1 MSLRRRLGLALLALL
16 PFLNALPYDFTYD
29 DKLIIRDDERIA
41 KPASVA
47 EIFTT
52 QYFGGALTSAQNYRP
67 VLLLT
72 YAVQE
77 WIHGNR
83 PWLFRAVN
91 LALHAAVTVSFAI
104 WLVALGFAAGEA
116 SAAAALF
123 AVATIHVEA
132 VTSLVGRAELLA
144 AWGVFVVALLW
155 LAATREGRL
164 AKRPYAAA
172 LAVFLLAVFVK
183 ENAVVAPG
191 VILLG
196 ELFRGGRGRSPRE
209 AWRGLSRPAR
219 WGLAGFALP
228 LAALFAVRF
237 VVIKGFLISKEAGI
251 FELENPL
258 VVLSPAVRAAN
269 ALNLAL
275 RYLGKT
281 LLPIHLSADHS
292 AYALPLVRSL
302 REPAAWLG
310 LSGALLIAVLALAL
324 WKRRPLAALGL
335 CFFAGALFPVSNVPF
350 VIGTIFAERLAYLP
364 SAGLFCLVV
373 GLLAAP
379 VREVPRPARPWRE
392 SLLLAV
398 VVAYAA
404 ATVVRNRVWKDD
416 VTLYA
421 DMVAKVPRSAKAH
434 YNVAWDAQ
442 REGRRAEAETHLR
455 EAIAIFPG
463 YYDAWALLGKQL
475 WDEKK
480 WDEAIACYRKSVE
493 IFPAYENGN
502 WGLAK
507 TLEESGRTEEARKA
521 FEVANDRFPDSYPV
535 AYHRAAFLEEHG
547 TLEEAEDAWDDAVE
561 NGDGS
566 RGGAPR
572 ACSRSPE
579 ARARGRGLGRGALGA
594 RERSGE
600 RGGPPVSRGRLR
612 AHGADDRRRRRVDA
626 RRARESPGSG
636 PRVRAPRICRAP
648 PGVALPRVASRAW
661 HPAQHSEPRRAPRE
675 GARGVHGDGG
685 LSSARA
691 ASSRSLAV
699 PRAAASF
706 AR

>member
-41 KPASVA
+41 TPAHVG

-72 YAVQE
+72 YAVEE
-77 WIHGNR
+77 WVHGNR
-83 PWLFRAVN
+83 AWLFRAVN
-91 LALHAAVTVSFAI
+91 LVLHAAVTLAFAS
-104 WLVALGFAAGEA
+104 WLVALGFGAPESTA
-116 SAAAALF
+116 SAALF

-144 AWGVFVVALLW
+144 ALCVFAVALLW
-155 LAATREGRL
+155 LRATREGRL
-164 AKRPYAAA
+164 ARRPYAAA
-172 LAVFLLAVFVK
+172 LGVFFLGVFVK

-196 ELFRGGRGRSPRE
+196 ELFRDGRGRSPRE
-209 AWRGLSRPAR
+209 AWRGLSRSAR
-219 WGLAGFALP
+219 WGLAGFILP
-228 LAALFAVRF
+228 LAALFAARR

-258 VVLSPAVRAAN
+258 VVLSFPVRVVN

-281 LLPIHLSADHS
+281 FLPIHLSADHS

-302 REPAAWLG
+302 REPAAWPG
-310 LSGALLIAVLALAL
+310 LLGALAAAVFALAL
-324 WKRRPLAALGL
+324 WRRRPLAALGL
-335 CFFAGALFPVSNVPF
+335 CLFWGALFPVSNVPF

-364 SAGLFCLVV
+364 SAGLFCFAA

-392 SLLLAV
+392 SLLFAV

-404 ATVVRNRVWKDD
+404 ATAARNRVWKDD

-421 DMVAKVPRSAKAH
+421 DMVAKFPGSAKAH

-442 REGRRAEAETHLR
+442 RESRRAEAVTQLR
-455 EAIAIFPG
+455 EAVAIYPG

-493 IFPAYENGN
+493 IYPSYENGN

-507 TLEESGRTEEARKA
+507 TLEESGRVEEARKA
-521 FEVANDRFPDSYPV
+521 FEAAKERCPDSYPV

-561 NGDGS
+561 NGDGAVS
-566 RGGAPR
+566 ARLAHARVLRKLGREEEAWDEARWALVSDPENGEARRFLAEGYERAGRTIAAGAEWTRAVRANPQDQLLASELLEYAVRHPGTRPR
-572 ACSRSPE
+572 ARLCLPGIRRSIPRPDARL
-579 ARARGRGLGRGALGA
+579 ARALAA
-594 RERSGE
+594 FT
-600 RGGPPVSRGRLR
+600 
-612 AHGADDRRRRRVDA
+612 
-626 RRARESPGSG
+626 
-636 PRVRAPRICRAP
+636 APA
-648 PGVALPRVASRAW
+648 G
-661 HPAQHSEPRRAPRE
+661 
-675 GARGVHGDGG
+675 
-685 LSSARA
+685 
-691 ASSRSLAV
+691 
-699 PRAAASF
+699 
-706 AR
+706 

>member
-1 MSLRRRLGLALLALL
+1 VSLRRRLGLALLALL

-41 KPASVA
+41 APAKVS

-52 QYFGGALTSAQNYRP
+52 QYFGGELTSAQNYRP

-91 LALHAAVTVSFAI
+91 LALHAAVTVSFAS
-104 WLVALGFAAGEA
+104 WLFALGFAVGEA

-144 AWGVFVVALLW
+144 AWCVFVVALLW
-155 LAATREGRL
+155 LNATRERRL

-209 AWRGLSRPAR
+209 AWRGLPPSAR

-258 VVLSPAVRAAN
+258 VGMSFPVRAVN

-281 LLPIHLSADHS
+281 FLPIHLSADHS
-292 AYALPLVRSL
+292 AYALPLVHSL
-302 REPAAWLG
+302 REPAAWVG
-310 LSGALLIAVLALAL
+310 PAGALLAAVLALAL
-324 WKRRPLAALGL
+324 WKRRPLAAFGL
-335 CFFAGALFPVSNVPF
+335 CFFAGTLFPASNVPF

-364 SAGLFCLVV
+364 SAGLFCLAV

-379 VREVPRPARPWRE
+379 VREVPQPARPWRE

-421 DMVAKVPRSAKAH
+421 DMVVKVPRSAKAH

-442 REGRRAEAETHLR
+442 RESRRAEAVTHLR
-455 EAIAIFPG
+455 EAVAIYPG

-493 IFPAYENGN
+493 IFPSYENGN

-507 TLEESGRTEEARKA
+507 TLEESGRIEEARKA
-521 FEVANDRFPDSYPV
+521 FEVASDRFPDSYPV
-535 AYHRAAFLEEHG
+535 AYHRAAFLGEHG

-561 NGDGS
+561 NGDGAVS
-566 RGGAPR
+566 ARLAHARVLRKLGREEEAWD
-572 ACSRSPE
+572 E
-579 ARARGRGLGRGALGA
+579 ARWALVNDPANGEARRFLAEGYERAGRTIAAGAEWTRAVRANPQDQILASELLEYAVRHPESRFRALLCVPGIRRGIPK
-594 RERSGE
+594 S
-600 RGGPPVSRGRLR
+600 
-612 AHGADDRRRRRVDA
+612 DA
-626 RRARESPGSG
+626 RLAK
-636 PRVRAPRICRAP
+636 
-648 PGVALPRVASRAW
+648 ALAAFT
-661 HPAQHSEPRRAPRE
+661 AT
-675 GARGVHGDGG
+675 GG
-685 LSSARA
+685 
-691 ASSRSLAV
+691 
-699 PRAAASF
+699 
-706 AR
+706 

>member
-1 MSLRRRLGLALLALL
+1 ML
-16 PFLNALPYDFTYD
+16 PFLNGLPYDFTYD

-41 KPASVA
+41 TPAKVG
-47 EIFTT
+47 EVFTT
-52 QYFGGALTSAQNYRP
+52 QYFGGELTSAQNYRP

-91 LALHAAVTVSFAI
+91 LLLHAAVAVTFAS
-104 WLVALGFAAGEA
+104 WLVAVGFAAREA
-116 SAAAALF
+116 TAAAALF
-123 AVATIHVEA
+123 SVATIHVEA

-144 AWGVFVVALLW
+144 AWCVFVVALLW
-155 LAATREGRL
+155 LSATREGRL
-164 AKRPYAAA
+164 AKPPYAAA
-172 LAVFLLAVFVK
+172 LGVFLLAVFVK

-191 VILLG
+191 VIFLG

-209 AWRGLSRPAR
+209 AWRGLSTSAR
-219 WGLAGFALP
+219 WALAGFAFP

-237 VVIKGFLISKEAGI
+237 AVIKGFLISREAGI

-258 VVLSPAVRAAN
+258 VVMSFPVRAAN

-302 REPAAWLG
+302 REPAAWAG
-310 LSGALLIAVLALAL
+310 PAGALLAAVLALAL
-324 WKRRPLAALGL
+324 WKGRPLAALGL
-335 CFFAGALFPVSNVPF
+335 CLFAGALFPVSNVPF

-364 SAGLFCLVV
+364 SAGLFCFVV

-379 VREVPRPARPWRE
+379 LREVPRPARPWRE
-392 SLLLAV
+392 TLLLAA

-416 VTLYA
+416 RTLYA

-442 REGRRAEAETHLR
+442 RDNRRAEAVPHLR
-455 EAIAIFPG
+455 EAVAIFPG

-493 IFPAYENGN
+493 IFPSYENGN

-507 TLEESGRTEEARKA
+507 TLEESGRTEEARKQ
-521 FEVANDRFPDSYPV
+521 FEVAKDRFPDSYPV
-535 AYHRAAFLEEHG
+535 AYHRAAFLERHG

-561 NGDGS
+561 NGDG
-566 RGGAPR
+566 AV
-572 ACSRSPE
+572 A
-579 ARARGRGLGRGALGA
+579 ARLAHARVLRKLGREEEAWDESRWALVKDPANG
-594 RERSGE
+594 
-600 RGGPPVSRGRLR
+600 
-612 AHGADDRRRRRVDA
+612 DA
-626 RRARESPGSG
+626 RRFLAEGYERAGRTLAAGAEWT
-636 PRVRAPRICRAP
+636 RAVRANPQDQVLASELLEYAVRHPESRFRAGLQL
-648 PGVALPRVASRAW
+648 PGIR
-661 HPAQHSEPRRAPRE
+661 
-675 GARGVHGDGG
+675 RGVPRPD
-685 LSSARA
+685 ARLAKALA
-691 ASSRSLAV
+691 AFT
-699 PRAAASF
+699 AAAG
-706 AR
+706 

>member
-1 MSLRRRLGLALLALL
+1 MPFRRRLGLAVLALL
-16 PFLNALPYDFTYD
+16 PFLNAVPYDFTYD

-41 KPASVA
+41 TPAHVG

-52 QYFGGALTSAQNYRP
+52 QYFGGELTSAQNYRP

-72 YAVQE
+72 YAVEE

-83 PWLFRAVN
+83 AWLFRAVN
-91 LALHAAVTVSFAI
+91 LALHAAVTVAFAS
-104 WLVALGFAAGEA
+104 WLVALGFGAGES

-144 AWGVFVVALLW
+144 AFCVFAVALLW
-155 LAATREGRL
+155 LRATREGRL
-164 AKRPYAAA
+164 AGRPYAAA

-209 AWRGLSRPAR
+209 AWRGLSRSAK
-219 WGLAGFALP
+219 WGLAGFSVP
-228 LAALFAVRF
+228 LAALFAIRF

-258 VVLSPAVRAAN
+258 VVLSLPVRAAN

-281 LLPIHLSADHS
+281 FLPIHLSADHS
-292 AYALPLVRSL
+292 AYALPLARSL
-302 REPAAWLG
+302 REPAAWTGVL
-310 LSGALLIAVLALAL
+310 GALLTAVLALLL
-324 WKRRPLAALGL
+324 WRRRPLAALGL
-335 CFFAGALFPVSNVPF
+335 CFFWGALFPVSNVPF

-364 SAGLFCLVV
+364 SAGLFCLAA
-373 GLLAAP
+373 GLFAAP

-392 SLLLAV
+392 SLLLAAV
-398 VVAYAA
+398 VGYAA
-404 ATVVRNRVWKDD
+404 ATAARNRVWKDD

-421 DMVAKVPRSAKAH
+421 DMVAKFPRSAKAH

-442 REGRRAEAETHLR
+442 REGRRAEAVTHLR
-455 EAIAIFPG
+455 EAVAIYPG
-463 YYDAWALLGKQL
+463 YYDGWALLGKQL

-493 IFPAYENGN
+493 IFPSYENGN

-507 TLEESGRTEEARKA
+507 TLEESGRIEEARKA
-521 FEVANDRFPDSYPV
+521 FEAAKERCPDSYPV
-535 AYHRAAFLEEHG
+535 AYHRALFLEEHG

-561 NGDGS
+561 NGDGAVSS
-566 RGGAPR
+566 RLAHARVLRKLGREAE
-572 ACSRSPE
+572 AWDE
-579 ARARGRGLGRGALGA
+579 ARWALVSDPGNGEARRFLAEGYERAGRTIAAGAEWTRAVRANPQDQVLASELLEYAA
-594 RERSGE
+594 RHPETRF
-600 RGGPPVSRGRLR
+600 R
-612 AHGADDRRRRRVDA
+612 AWCCLPGIRRNIPNPDA
-626 RRARESPGSG
+626 RLAK
-636 PRVRAPRICRAP
+636 
-648 PGVALPRVASRAW
+648 AL
-661 HPAQHSEPRRAPRE
+661 
-675 GARGVHGDGG
+675 
-685 LSSARA
+685 A
-691 ASSRSLAV
+691 AFTAT
-699 PRAAASF
+699 AG
-706 AR
+706 

>member
-1 MSLRRRLGLALLALL
+1 VSLRRRLGLALLALL
-16 PFLNALPYDFTYD
+16 PFLNGLPYDFTYD
-29 DKLIIRDDERIA
+29 DKLIIRDNDRLESPA
-41 KPASVA
+41 KVD

-72 YAVQE
+72 YAVQR

-83 PWLFRAVN
+83 AWLFRAVN
-91 LALHAAVTVSFAI
+91 LALHAAVTVSLAA
-104 WLVALGFAAGEA
+104 WLFALGFAAGPA

-123 AVATIHVEA
+123 AVATVHVEA

-144 AWGVFVVALLW
+144 ALLVFAVALLW
-155 LAATREGRL
+155 LRATREGRL
-164 AKRPYAAA
+164 ATGSYAAA
-172 LAVFLLAVFVK
+172 LAVFLIAVFVK

-191 VILLG
+191 VIFLG

-209 AWRGLSRPAR
+209 AWGNLAAPAR

-228 LAALFAVRF
+228 LAVLFAVRF

-258 VVLSPAVRAAN
+258 VVMSFPVRAAN

-275 RYLGKT
+275 RYLGKIF
-281 LLPIHLSADHS
+281 LPIHLAADHS

-302 REPAAWLG
+302 RDPAAWVG
-310 LSGALLIAVLALAL
+310 LAGALMAAVLALVL
-324 WKRRPLAALGL
+324 WKRRPLAAFGM
-335 CFFAGALFPVSNVPF
+335 CFFAGTLFPASNVPF

-364 SAGLFCLVV
+364 SAGLFCLAV

-379 VREVPRPARPWRE
+379 VREVPRPARAWRE

-404 ATVVRNRVWKDD
+404 ATVARNRVWKDD
-416 VTLYA
+416 ATLYA

-442 REGRRAEAETHLR
+442 REGGRAAAVTQLR
-455 EAIAIFPG
+455 EAVAIFPG

-493 IFPAYENGN
+493 IFPSYENGN

-521 FEVANDRFPDSYPV
+521 FEVASDRFPDSYPV
-535 AYHRAAFLEEHG
+535 AYHRAAFIEEHG
-547 TLEEAEDAWDDAVE
+547 SLEDAEDAWDDAVE
-561 NGDGS
+561 NGDGAVS
-566 RGGAPR
+566 ARLAHARVLRKLGREEEAWD
-572 ACSRSPE
+572 E
-579 ARARGRGLGRGALGA
+579 ARFALVRDSA
-594 RERSGE
+594 SGE
-600 RGGPPVSRGRLR
+600 
-612 AHGADDRRRRRVDA
+612 A
-626 RRARESPGSG
+626 RRFLAEGYERKGRTLAAGAEWT
-636 PRVRAPRICRAP
+636 RAVRANPADQILASELLEYAVRHPESRFRARMQMTDIRRNISKP
-648 PGVALPRVASRAW
+648 DERLAKALAAF
-661 HPAQHSEPRRAPRE
+661 
-675 GARGVHGDGG
+675 GA
-685 LSSARA
+685 
-691 ASSRSLAV
+691 
-699 PRAAASF
+699 
-706 AR
+706 

>member
-1 MSLRRRLGLALLALL
+1 MPFRRRLGLALLALL
-16 PFLNALPYDFTYD
+16 PFLNGLPYDFTYD
-29 DKLIIRDDERIA
+29 DKLIIRDNDRLESPA
-41 KPASVA
+41 KVG

-67 VLLLT
+67 ILLLT
-72 YAVQE
+72 YAVQR

-83 PWLFRAVN
+83 AWLFRAVN
-91 LALHAAVTVSFAI
+91 LALHAAVTVSFAA
-104 WLVALGFAAGEA
+104 WLFALGFAAGPA

-144 AWGVFVVALLW
+144 ALLVFAVALLW
-155 LAATREGRL
+155 LRATRGGRL
-164 AKRPYAAA
+164 AKGPYSAA

-191 VILLG
+191 VLLLG

-209 AWRGLSRPAR
+209 AWAGLAARAR

-228 LAALFAVRF
+228 LAVLFAVRF

-258 VVLSPAVRAAN
+258 VGMPFPVRAAN

-281 LLPIHLSADHS
+281 LLPIRLSADHS

-302 REPAAWLG
+302 REPAAWVG
-310 LSGALLIAVLALAL
+310 PAGALLAAVVALAL
-324 WKRRPLAALGL
+324 WKRRPLAAFGL
-335 CFFAGALFPVSNVPF
+335 CFFAGTLFPASNVPF
-350 VIGTIFAERLAYLP
+350 VVGTIFAERLAYLP
-364 SAGLFCLVV
+364 SAGLFCLAV

-392 SLLLAV
+392 FLLLAV
-398 VVAYAA
+398 VVAYAG
-404 ATVVRNRVWKDD
+404 ATAFRNRAWKDD
-416 VTLYA
+416 ATLYA

-442 REGRRAEAETHLR
+442 REGGRAEAMAQLR
-455 EAIAIFPG
+455 EAVAIFPG

-480 WDEAIACYRKSVE
+480 WDEAVACYRKSVE
-493 IFPAYENGN
+493 IFPTYENGN

-521 FEVANDRFPDSYPV
+521 FEAAHDRLPDSYPV

-547 TLEEAEDAWDDAVE
+547 SLEDAEDAWDDAVE
-561 NGDGS
+561 NGDGTVS
-566 RGGAPR
+566 ARLAHARVLRKLGREEEAWD
-572 ACSRSPE
+572 E
-579 ARARGRGLGRGALGA
+579 ARFALVRDSA
-594 RERSGE
+594 SGE
-600 RGGPPVSRGRLR
+600 
-612 AHGADDRRRRRVDA
+612 A
-626 RRARESPGSG
+626 RRFLAEGYERNGRTLAAGAEWT
-636 PRVRAPRICRAP
+636 RAVRANPADQILASELLEYAVRHPESRFRAGMQVTDIRRSIP
-648 PGVALPRVASRAW
+648 KPDERLAKALAAF
-661 HPAQHSEPRRAPRE
+661 
-675 GARGVHGDGG
+675 GA
-685 LSSARA
+685 
-691 ASSRSLAV
+691 
-699 PRAAASF
+699 
-706 AR
+706 

>member
-1 MSLRRRLGLALLALL
+1 VSLRRRLGLALLALL
-16 PFLNALPYDFTYD
+16 PFLNGLPYDFTYD
-29 DKLIIRDDERIA
+29 DKLIIRDNDRLESPA
-41 KPASVA
+41 KVD

-67 VLLLT
+67 ILLLT
-72 YAVQE
+72 YAVQR

-83 PWLFRAVN
+83 AWLFRAVN
-91 LALHAAVTVSFAI
+91 LALHAAVTVSLAA
-104 WLVALGFAAGEA
+104 WLFALGFAAGPA

-144 AWGVFVVALLW
+144 ALLVFVVALLW
-155 LAATREGRL
+155 LRATREGRL
-164 AKRPYAAA
+164 APDSYAAA

-209 AWRGLSRPAR
+209 AWAGLAVRAR
-219 WGLAGFALP
+219 WGFAGFALP
-228 LAALFAVRF
+228 LAVLFAVRF

-258 VVLSPAVRAAN
+258 VVMSFPVRALN

-275 RYLGKT
+275 RYLGKIY
-281 LLPIHLSADHS
+281 LPIHLAADHS

-302 REPAAWLG
+302 REPAAWMG
-310 LSGALLIAVLALAL
+310 LAGALLAAVLALAL
-324 WKRRPLAALGL
+324 WKRRPLAAFGL
-335 CFFAGALFPVSNVPF
+335 CFFAGTLFPASNVPF

-364 SAGLFCLVV
+364 SAGLFCLAV
-373 GLLAAP
+373 GLLAPPA
-379 VREVPRPARPWRE
+379 REVPRPAQPWRE

-404 ATVVRNRVWKDD
+404 ATVVHNRVWKDD

-442 REGRRAEAETHLR
+442 REGGRAEAVTHLR
-455 EAIAIFPG
+455 EAVAIYPG

-493 IFPAYENGN
+493 IFPSYENGN

-547 TLEEAEDAWDDAVE
+547 SLEDAEDAWDDAVE
-561 NGDGS
+561 NGDGAVS
-566 RGGAPR
+566 ARLAHARVLRKLGREEDAWD
-572 ACSRSPE
+572 E
-579 ARARGRGLGRGALGA
+579 ARFALVRDSA
-594 RERSGE
+594 NGE
-600 RGGPPVSRGRLR
+600 
-612 AHGADDRRRRRVDA
+612 A
-626 RRARESPGSG
+626 RRFLAEGYERKGRTLAAGAEWTRAVRSNPSDQILASELLEYAVRHPESQFRARMQVTNIRRSIPK
-636 PRVRAPRICRAP
+636 PDTRLAK
-648 PGVALPRVASRAW
+648 ALAAF
-661 HPAQHSEPRRAPRE
+661 
-675 GARGVHGDGG
+675 GA
-685 LSSARA
+685 
-691 ASSRSLAV
+691 
-699 PRAAASF
+699 
-706 AR
+706 